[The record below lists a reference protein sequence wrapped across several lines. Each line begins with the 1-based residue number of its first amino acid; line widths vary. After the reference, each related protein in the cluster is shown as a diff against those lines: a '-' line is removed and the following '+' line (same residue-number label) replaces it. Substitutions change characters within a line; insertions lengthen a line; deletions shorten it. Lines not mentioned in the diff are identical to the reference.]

1 MKSYRELDI
10 YNESKKL
17 AIEVHRVTLL
27 LPKFELYE
35 KGSQIRRSSKS
46 VTTMIVE
53 GYGRKRY
60 KADFIKYVIY
70 AQAECD
76 ETIVHLD
83 FLFETES
90 LKDKNKYD
98 DLHSRYDLL
107 SKRINKFI
115 QWVEDNWN
123 EFPSPE
129 TGNP

>member
-10 YNESKKL
+10 YNDSKKL
-17 AIEVHRVTLL
+17 AIEIHRATLL

-35 KGSQIRRSSKS
+35 EGSQIRRSSKS
-46 VTTMIVE
+46 VTAMIVE

-60 KADFIKYVIY
+60 KADFIKYLIY
-70 AQAECD
+70 AQSECD

-98 DLHSRYDLL
+98 DLRSRYDLL

-123 EFPSPE
+123 EFSSPE